1 MLLSMTVLMSGILM
15 LGMFRR
21 ERHGVANIGF
31 ESMLVLL
38 VYGFGMA
45 TIVLGGGSGGG

>member
-1 MLLSMTVLMSGILM
+1 MLLSMTILMTGILL

-31 ESMLVLL
+31 ESALVLS
-38 VYGFGMA
+38 VYAAGMA
-45 TIVLGGGSGGG
+45 LVFLGGG